1 MRKFK
6 LPRSS
11 PTIKEVGDFKHFS
24 IDEFRADLL
33 QAPWDIVFSFDDPNT
48 CWILWKSF
56 FHETLNKHAPL
67 RQKRVRSNP
76 IPWITPAIKQ
86 TMRNRDFH
94 KKRSIRWKSSYHW
107 QIYQNLRN
115 KANREMK
122 LSKSQFYHSEIQHC
136 TRSGNLK
143 KTWSLINYLT
153 GKNKKST
160 RINEIL
166 VNNKTIS
173 DSKIIAEYFNEYF
186 VNQPAS
192 MLNSTFHFS
201 QINVE
206 NVALTLHNLKA
217 NKSTGLDRI
226 KYQLKL
232 LNYHQ
237 ILLPHL

>member
-1 MRKFK
+1 MKVSLDPHSRRLQFLCSLYQLSQLVDEPTRVTETSSTLIDLILTNRPENILSTGVIHLGISDHSLIYAVRKFK

-11 PTIKEVGDFKHFS
+11 PTIKEVRDFKHFS

-33 QAPWDIVFSFDDPNT
+33 QAPCDMVFSFDDPNT

-86 TMRNRDFH
+86 TMRNGDFH
-94 KKRSIRWKSSYHW
+94 KRRAIRWKSSYHW

-122 LSKSQFYHSEIQHC
+122 LSKSQFYHSETQHC

-143 KTWSLINYLT
+143 
-153 GKNKKST
+153 
-160 RINEIL
+160 R
-166 VNNKTIS
+166 
-173 DSKIIAEYFNEYF
+173 
-186 VNQPAS
+186 P
-192 MLNSTFHFS
+192 
-201 QINVE
+201 
-206 NVALTLHNLKA
+206 
-217 NKSTGLDRI
+217 GL
-226 KYQLKL
+226 
-232 LNYHQ
+232 
-237 ILLPHL
+237 